1 LLDENPYVD
10 DPETERRLAYVFE
23 EVAQDRFCV
32 APVPSG
38 LLRLYGGMVMSQC
51 LAAAR
56 LTVPEGKAANSL
68 HAYFLQP
75 GLVDRPVEFA
85 VTRESDGRSFSNR
98 LVRMTQD
105 GSPIVNMMVSFK
117 APEPSTRHGFA
128 MPDAP
133 DPESLTSLAELVT
146 DFGDRL
152 PERHRPFWRRRQQ
165 VDWRPIGVF
174 PFDEQEVRPASRNFW
189 FRFNGRVD
197 GPLDVQQRLLLY
209 ASDLHI
215 FHTALGP
222 LGFGWANDYLQS
234 SSLDHAIWFHD
245 EFRVDEW
252 MLYVLDSPAA
262 SDALALGRGTIFRRD
277 GTLVA
282 TVTQQGLARMLDSKR
297 SGKL

>member
-1 LLDENPYVD
+1 MLDDNPYVD
-10 DPETERRLAYVFE
+10 DPEAERRLAYSFQQIAE
-23 EVAQDRFCV
+23 DHFRV

-38 LLRLYGGMVMSQC
+38 LLRLYGGMVLSQC

-56 LTVPEGKAANSL
+56 LTVAQDKNAHSL

-75 GLVDRPVEFA
+75 GLVDRPIDFI

-98 LVRMTQD
+98 LVRVLQD
-105 GSPIVNMMVSFK
+105 DAPIMNMMASFK
-117 APEPSTRHGFA
+117 TPEPSGRHGFA

-133 DPESLTSLAELVT
+133 APESLRSLADLVA

-165 VDWRPIGVF
+165 VDWRPIGHF
-174 PFDEQEVRPASRNFW
+174 PFDEREVRPPARSFW
-189 FRFNGRVD
+189 FRFNSTTD
-197 GPLDVQQRLLLY
+197 GPLHVQQRLLAY

-222 LGFGWANDYLQS
+222 LGIGWANDFLQS

-245 EFRVDEW
+245 DFRVDEW

-262 SDALALGRGTIFRRD
+262 SDALALGRGTIFRQD
-277 GTLVA
+277 GTLIA
-282 TVTQQGLARMLDSKR
+282 TVTQQGLARMLESKR